1 MLPVSGPSNMQGD
14 AVFVDQLATLLGVA
28 VGAAGSYATTTLTER
43 TRWRRV
49 QAERW
54 QEKKFDVYARY
65 GNALKEQIW
74 ITQRI
79 GAALGYANVVDPLE
93 PAAGLQLLAE
103 AEARRATLWE
113 SVLLVGDAG
122 TVVAARSWH
131 EAVWTLELHAREQR
145 DDVEGWIRDSQRVSR
160 RRDSFYAAA
169 RSELGVVG
177 PPPPSGN
184 WPREWRQEQD

>member
-1 MLPVSGPSNMQGD
+1 MFL
-14 AVFVDQLATLLGVA
+14 DQLATLLAVA

-43 TRWRRV
+43 TRWRRT

-54 QEKKFDVYARY
+54 HEKKFEVYARY

-79 GAALGYANVVDPLE
+79 GAALGYAHVVDPLE
-93 PAAGLQLLAE
+93 PDAGLQLLAE

-113 SVLLVGDAG
+113 SVLLVGDAE
-122 TVVAARSWH
+122 TVGAARSWH
-131 EAVWTLELHAREQR
+131 EAIWTLELHVREQR
-145 DDVEGWIRDSQRVSR
+145 HDVEGWTRDSQRVSQKRDAFYVSAR
-160 RRDSFYAAA
+160 R
-169 RSELGVVG
+169 ELGVTG

-184 WPREWRQEQD
+184 WPRDWRQDEVAN